1 MSKSPG
7 HRLHPE
13 HHVRESQVGERMIA
27 VFAGQTIAD
36 SRDVVRV
43 DEDGHP
49 PRFYFPRGDVRQD
62 RLKRTETSTECPFK
76 GKASYFDVE
85 VGDHSATDAVWSYET
100 PYDEHEGLKERM
112 AFDESKSDEIVVS
125 SLP

>member
-49 PRFYFPRGDVRQD
+49 PRFYFPRG
-62 RLKRTETSTECPFK
+62 K
-76 GKASYFDVE
+76 
-85 VGDHSATDAVWSYET
+85 
-100 PYDEHEGLKERM
+100 
-112 AFDESKSDEIVVS
+112 
-125 SLP
+125 